1 VSTAWDQLKLAKVAA
16 ANPTLS
22 RIMATANYRLPVAG
36 TIRNTDSLIG
46 HDGFVG
52 MKTGSH
58 DAAGGCFMFH
68 AYRSIDG
75 VNVEIIGVVLGQH
88 GRHLLTAG
96 LYAAK
101 QLVDRVAP
109 DPAHA

>member
-1 VSTAWDQLKLAKVAA
+1 
-16 ANPTLS
+16 
-22 RIMATANYRLPVAG
+22 VAG
-36 TIRNTDSLIG
+36 VVHNTDSLLG
-46 HDGFVG
+46 KGGFVG
-52 MKTGSH
+52 MKTGSD

-75 VNVEIIGVVLGQH
+75 VNTPIVGVVLGQH
-88 GRHLLTAG
+88 GHHLITAG

-109 DPAHA
+109 VAAHP